1 MIVKLPPPRGSVS
14 PIKPISFVKPLSS
27 SQIAE
32 KARKS
37 APKMMCLCP
46 ASEAPTHILTAMRG
60 FHDQIQEQKAEVR
73 LTNGSS
79 GLFRGARFCPT
90 PLRNGTR
97 EGRTSPGRGGQH
109 RACAVGGAGSSL
121 RTRRSAGRTHAAQL
135 AKLQTAGQTAQCA
148 ASARRRE
155 RERKL
160 RRGSVGF
167 STSDKDAF
175 PDRRPEPCSFAI
187 RRGLQRASSSIWSP
201 LSRKSLAIPFQTGSF
216 RGEFSSVDSDL
227 LRLTSLGNPASRGT
241 SVPGHTCFT
250 PAPAPPRQQAHSQV
264 VRLRMD
270 HELSKR
276 KKVEILNYAAI

>member
-1 MIVKLPPPRGSVS
+1 
-14 PIKPISFVKPLSS
+14 
-27 SQIAE
+27 
-32 KARKS
+32 
-37 APKMMCLCP
+37 
-46 ASEAPTHILTAMRG
+46 MRG
-60 FHDQIQEQKAEVR
+60 FHDQIQEQKGEVR
-73 LTNGSS
+73 LTNGPS

-90 PLRNGTR
+90 PPRNLTAHAPV
-97 EGRTSPGRGGQH
+97 GRPHPRGS
-109 RACAVGGAGSSL
+109 ASKVADS
-121 RTRRSAGRTHAAQL
+121 RR
-135 AKLQTAGQTAQCA
+135 TAQCA
-148 ASARRRE
+148 SSARRRE
-155 RERKL
+155 REREL

-187 RRGLQRASSSIWSP
+187 RQGLQRASSSFWAP
-201 LSRKSLAIPFQTGSF
+201 VSRKSPAIPFQTGSF

-241 SVPGHTCFT
+241 SAPGHTCFT

-276 KKVEILNYAAI
+276 KKVKILNYAAI

>member
-1 MIVKLPPPRGSVS
+1 MKLLEATGDS
-14 PIKPISFVKPLSS
+14 IWLQDTKLDTEISTL
-27 SQIAE
+27 IY
-32 KARKS
+32 
-37 APKMMCLCP
+37 
-46 ASEAPTHILTAMRG
+46 
-60 FHDQIQEQKAEVR
+60 
-73 LTNGSS
+73 
-79 GLFRGARFCPT
+79 
-90 PLRNGTR
+90 GTR
-97 EGRTSPGRGGQH
+97 EGRTSPGRGGQR
-109 RACAVGGAGSSL
+109 RACAVGGAESSL

-135 AKLQTAGQTAQCA
+135 AKLQTARRTAQCA
-148 ASARRRE
+148 SSARRRE

-167 STSDKDAF
+167 STTDKDAF

-187 RRGLQRASSSIWSP
+187 RQGLQRASSSIWAP
-201 LSRKSLAIPFQTGSF
+201 LSRKSPAIPFQIGSF

-241 SVPGHTCFT
+241 SAPGHTCFT

-276 KKVEILNYAAI
+276 KKSHDWTQRLRRYGTVHKKHLVSLHNILLDSSKSVSFLLYNQNFSVQNKVGRRVI